1 MKPRP
6 NFFRISKTQQRGL
19 ILLILIVLV
28 VEILLLYKSKSDPSQ
43 TNDTSQDWKVFQAQI
58 DSLKSIQAQKEA
70 ITIYPFNPNFL
81 TKYRGYVLGMSPQEV
96 QRMIDF
102 RKQKKF
108 VNTAKEFQR
117 ITQISDSLLA
127 HISPYL
133 KFPKWVTASK
143 QKFVAKPLIK
153 KPLNTATAEDLKKVY
168 GVGNVLADRII
179 QFRNVIG
186 GFVIADQLQDVF
198 GLEDATII
206 NILSKFEVKNPPN
219 LPKININTA
228 SINELNEVPYITYSM
243 AREIVVY
250 RSQHGNFNSFEEI
263 EQLEGFYSKK
273 TKRIALYLYLENS
286 DREDEY

>member
-1 MKPRP
+1 MQQFLEVLLKQAGHISRIRQTFVEKTMG
-6 NFFRISKTQQRGL
+6 NNDALGARILLIYFRLLGSIQVSKTQQRGL
-19 ILLILIVLV
+19 ILLILIVLI

-133 KFPKWVTASK
+133 KFPKWVKASK

-206 NILSKFEVKNPPN
+206 NILSKFEVKIHPIFQ
-219 LPKININTA
+219 K
-228 SINELNEVPYITYSM
+228 
-243 AREIVVY
+243 
-250 RSQHGNFNSFEEI
+250 
-263 EQLEGFYSKK
+263 
-273 TKRIALYLYLENS
+273 
-286 DREDEY
+286 